1 MVQSHCTF
9 FFDFLQE
16 KMVHCPLQIREKDL
30 NISEISF
37 HPHMKLIIKQIPIKM
52 TEYHP
57 QTFAEQQ
64 LV

>member
-1 MVQSHCTF
+1 MFSEF
-9 FFDFLQE
+9 FRT

-37 HPHMKLIIKQIPIKM
+37 NPHMKLLIEQIPIKM

-57 QTFAEQQ
+57 QTFVEQQ

>member
-1 MVQSHCTF
+1 
-9 FFDFLQE
+9 
-16 KMVHCPLQIREKDL
+16 MVHCPLQIREKDL
-30 NISEISF
+30 NISGISF

-64 LV
+64 LVWSHINLFTNESFS